1 MKYGIIGAGA
11 MGVRFGAMMQE
22 NAGIDV
28 DYIETWEP
36 NIERIKEQGGVS
48 IARDHQNRHIIPV
61 NIYRPEEYHSHP
73 DVWII
78 FKKQMQLAEELE
90 RDSKA
95 SLFHSDQY
103 VFSAMNGMGHFE
115 KIAKYFPA
123 DHIICGTAMIAT
135 RMDAPGDVDFMGA
148 EGSEQ
153 MHMARYNN
161 ERPDAVVQQ
170 VFDDFTQ
177 ADLGPIFADE
187 WKGMCMSKVVFNAVC
202 NTLCTMFEIQM
213 GQFIA
218 YDGVKEMARQLF
230 DEAFD
235 ACERAGIYLIE
246 SRQEETDSVISI
258 SQAYKYHYPSM
269 YQDFSKGRPTE
280 VDYINGYIA
289 KLGREHD
296 YVCKTH
302 EFVVHEVHLEET
314 MRQFKQSAQA

>member
-1 MKYGIIGAGA
+1 
-11 MGVRFGAMMQE
+11 MGTTILSF
-22 NAGIDV
+22 
-28 DYIETWEP
+28 
-36 NIERIKEQGGVS
+36 
-48 IARDHQNRHIIPV
+48 
-61 NIYRPEEYHSHP
+61 
-73 DVWII
+73 
-78 FKKQMQLAEELE
+78 
-90 RDSKA
+90 
-95 SLFHSDQY
+95 
-103 VFSAMNGMGHFE
+103 
-115 KIAKYFPA
+115 A

-170 VFDDFTQ
+170 VFADFTQ

-246 SRQEETDSVISI
+246 SRQEETDSVIAI
-258 SQAYKYHYPSM
+258 SQAHKYHYPSM

-302 EFVVHEVHLEET
+302 EFVVHEVHLAET
-314 MRQFKQSAQA
+314 MRQFKQSVQA